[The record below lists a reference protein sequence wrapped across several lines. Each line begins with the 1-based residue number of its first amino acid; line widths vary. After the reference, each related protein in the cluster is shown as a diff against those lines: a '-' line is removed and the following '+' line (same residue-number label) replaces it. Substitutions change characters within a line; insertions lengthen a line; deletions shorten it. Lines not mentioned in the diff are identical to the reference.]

1 MFISFEGMDGSGK
14 TTQIKLTAEY
24 LQAHGY
30 DVLTLREPGGTD
42 IGDRIRSILL
52 DHKQGE
58 HDLIPRAELLLF
70 CASRAQLVEQ
80 VITPHLQNGGIVLC
94 DRFADSTYA
103 YQGYGHGLNLKTL
116 KQIVTFATQ
125 GLVPDL
131 TFYLE
136 IDPEI
141 GISRRAQG
149 TQSGQE
155 WNRLDAMAMSFHER
169 VYKGYR
175 DLILA
180 EPARF
185 IEIQASED
193 IHTIQMNIRDNL
205 VEWLQLPF

>member
-14 TTQIKLTAEY
+14 TTQIQLTADY
-24 LQAHGY
+24 LQANGY
-30 DVLTLREPGGTD
+30 DVLTVREPGGTD

-80 VITPHLQNGGIVLC
+80 VILPHLQAGGVVLC
-94 DRFADSTYA
+94 DRFIDSTYA

-116 KQIVTFATQ
+116 KQIISFATH
-125 GLVPDL
+125 GLLPDL

-136 IDPEI
+136 IAPHE
-141 GISRRAQG
+141 GITRRAQG
-149 TQSGQE
+149 TQKGQE

-175 DLILA
+175 DLVLA

-185 IEIQASED
+185 VEIQASED
-193 IHTIQMNIRDNL
+193 IHTIQMNIRHNL
-205 VEWLQLPF
+205 AEWLQLPF